1 MLLSTGLHTVTPY
14 VTLNIEHGMYFAAK
28 YINFAVR
35 YINVAVRYINV
46 AVRCPFPSCG
56 PYALHNTS
64 MAP

>member
-1 MLLSTGLHTVTPY
+1 MCSCTFAGLHTVTPY
-14 VTLNIEHGMYFAAK
+14 VTLNIEHRMYFAAK

-35 YINVAVRYINV
+35 YINVAVKY
-46 AVRCPFPSCG
+46 PFPSCG